1 MQRPLISQRTV
12 LLVVGVLFH
21 LLYLWSIFDIYFV
34 SPLVHGMQQHR
45 STPNPPAKRLF
56 LMVGDGQK
64 AETTFSKVH
73 HPEMDE
79 DIFLAPYLRS
89 IIRNEGTYGI
99 SHTRMPTE
107 SRPGH
112 VAMIAGFYEDVSAVT
127 KGWKENPVDFDSFLN
142 QTSHSYTFGSPD
154 ILPMFA
160 KGASDSGK
168 VEMWMYGA
176 EFEDFT
182 HSSIDLDQYVFDH
195 LDSLFQ
201 NSTQNSTLS
210 KQIHHDRTVFFL
222 HLLGTD
228 TAGHSYRPYSVEYY
242 DNIRYTDKMI
252 KRLVKQAN
260 DFFGDD
266 KPAFIFTAD
275 HGMSDFGSHGDGHP
289 NNTRTPFI
297 CWGAGCSKPVHI
309 NPDENEYLQDPYEA
323 DEMRNWYLDDIK
335 RNDLKQ
341 ADITSLMSYLIGSNY
356 PANSVGELPVE
367 YLDDNIP
374 KKVRGLY
381 VNALSI
387 LEQYHV
393 KLSEVLATQ
402 LNFKPFPGFEL
413 KPIEKYTAEI
423 ESLLSKLESD
433 PSLEDET
440 IHTIEQFINTT
451 LEGLDYLQ
459 KYNWMLM
466 RTIVTLGF
474 IGWIIY
480 SYTMFLELFVLH
492 TETTVKAKPV
502 KTENSGNGFIH
513 LVALGI
519 YSAVVAVFVIERAPL
534 DNFLY
539 AAFPVFFWD
548 QILVK
553 RTQLISGTAIFF
565 SGMGKL
571 TIGLIFVAIL
581 AFFEAVAY
589 GFTHREIFTFMFIL
603 LGLYPIILDR
613 KKHQIGL
620 KTIIYWIVLSV
631 CLSYFPSQ
639 NPVKTENLQLIVGSG
654 VLMIITGFICF
665 LKCPTMSGY
674 TRNVIF
680 VQLLLIAS
688 SIYSVSIATI
698 SLQKKE
704 GLPKVAQILNWF
716 NLTFSLIVPY
726 YLHSLHPN
734 RNYKVRYLVIYLVFA
749 PTFLI
754 LTISF
759 EALFYVL
766 FALMLIKWIDI
777 ENHLRDSG
785 TKWMQLLRVAIIGFF
800 YLQIAFFGTGN
811 VSSISSFSLES
822 VYRLLPIFDPFPMG
836 ALLVLKLIIPY
847 ILLSISLG
855 LMNVKLHL
863 RIFSISTLLISFS
876 VILSLNFFFMVKT
889 EGSWLDIGLTISNY
903 CLAILSSLF
912 MITLEFTSHL
922 LLHDVVITDVDASLK
937 MTDKGYEDILKEIE
951 RDSLQDGSIASRARR
966 RGSGKSKAN

>member
-266 KPAFIFTAD
+266 KSAFIFTAD

-603 LGLYPIILDR
+603 LGLYPIILD
-613 KKHQIGL
+613 
-620 KTIIYWIVLSV
+620 
-631 CLSYFPSQ
+631 P
-639 NPVKTENLQLIVGSG
+639 
-654 VLMIITGFICF
+654 
-665 LKCPTMSGY
+665 
-674 TRNVIF
+674 
-680 VQLLLIAS
+680 
-688 SIYSVSIATI
+688 TI

-951 RDSLQDGSIASRARR
+951 RDSLQDGSIASRVRR